1 MVNHIS
7 FLFFTLLWYS
17 RAISTSGIMHNY
29 MNGNRDSSSST
40 HNPPPRPSPPQTS
53 QTQQHQQ
60 HQTHQ
65 QQQQQHHQQQQHRQ
79 NGYIYFSIPVYSSQ
93 SKIGLIFVFT
103 DIENTSCLAIDW
115 HHYTVNGICLFW
127 PCLCY
132 LESFLR

>member
-7 FLFFTLLWYS
+7 FLFFTLLWHS

-53 QTQQHQQ
+53 QTQQHQ
-60 HQTHQ
+60 THQ

-79 NGYIYFSIPVYSSQ
+79 NGYIFQHTSIFITIKNWFDFCLHWYWKYQLFGDWLTSVYSKWDLS
-93 SKIGLIFVFT
+93 
-103 DIENTSCLAIDW
+103 
-115 HHYTVNGICLFW
+115 FW
-127 PCLCY
+127 PSY